1 MTARSPDPRR
11 QRERWQGTLGPRISA
26 ASLMLIGLAIGFG
39 ASLYF
44 AWIVEP
50 VSYTEASPARL
61 SDRYQ
66 EEYILLVGQAL
77 EAGSDWEKTQERLN
91 ALADDEIAQTVAEQL
106 AAYLRQGQPA
116 EKMRSLALLARRLG
130 VESAAVDVF
139 VPPDPDSPGQA
150 APAATVGQPT
160 VASGQAIQGQATQGP
175 VAQGPVAQGP
185 VASDQAG
192 QPTPA
197 GTIAPMPTPTS
208 TPRPS
213 PTAVPVFR
221 LLNRERVCQPETS
234 VHRLEVI
241 AVDSNL
247 EPLQA
252 AEVIVIWE
260 DGNDHFFTGFQPE
273 RGAGYGDFEMEPGVD
288 YTVMMAEGS
297 QLVTGLAVAPCD
309 DEQGGL
315 PGGWR
320 LTYQNT
326 DVQQ

>member
-1 MTARSPDPRR
+1 MTSSSPDPRR
-11 QRERWQGTLGPRISA
+11 QRERWQRSLGPRISA

-61 SDRYQ
+61 SERYQ
-66 EEYILLVGQAL
+66 AEYILLVGQAF
-77 EAGSDWEKTQERLN
+77 EAGSDWEKTQERLD
-91 ALADDEIAQTVAEQL
+91 ALADDQIAQTVGEQL
-106 AAYLRQGQPA
+106 AAGLRQGQPA
-116 EKMRSLALLARRLG
+116 DTMRSLALLARQLG

-139 VPPDPDSPGQA
+139 VPPNPASPGQA
-150 APAATVGQPT
+150 APAATVD
-160 VASGQAIQGQATQGP
+160 QAPA
-175 VAQGPVAQGP
+175 
-185 VASDQAG
+185 AG
-192 QPTPA
+192 QPAAVAAEAGEATPQPA
-197 GTIAPMPTPTS
+197 STAQPSPTPTI

-221 LLNRERVCQPETS
+221 LLSREQLCQPDAA

-260 DGNDHFFTGFQPE
+260 EGNDHFFTGFQPE
-273 RGAGYGDFEMEPGVD
+273 RGLGYGDFEMEPGIE
-288 YTVMMAEGS
+288 YTIMMAEGS
-297 QLVTGLAVAPCD
+297 QLVTGLGIAPCED
-309 DEQGGL
+309 AQGGL

-320 LTYQNT
+320 LTFQNT

>member
-1 MTARSPDPRR
+1 MTFGSPDPRS
-11 QRERWQGTLGPRISA
+11 QRERWHRSLGPRISA
-26 ASLMLIGLAIGFG
+26 ASLVLIGLAIGFG
-39 ASLYF
+39 ISLYV

-66 EEYILLVGQAL
+66 AAYILLVSQAF
-77 EAGSDWEKTQERLN
+77 EANGDWEKTEERLS
-91 ALADDEIAQTVAEQL
+91 ALADDQIAQTVGEQL
-106 AAYLRQGQPA
+106 AASLRQGQPA
-116 EKMRSLALLARRLG
+116 DEMRSLALLARQLG

-139 VPPDPDSPGQA
+139 VPPDAASPGRA
-150 APAATVGQPT
+150 APAATVDQAPAANQPT
-160 VASGQAIQGQATQGP
+160 SVAGQA
-175 VAQGPVAQGP
+175 
-185 VASDQAG
+185 S
-192 QPTPA
+192 QPTPLPA
-197 GTIAPMPTPTS
+197 DTARPSPTPTS

-221 LLNRERVCQPETS
+221 LLNRQQVCQPDEA

-252 AEVIVIWE
+252 AEVIVLWE
-260 DGNDHFFTGFQPE
+260 EGDDHFFTGFQPE
-273 RGAGYGDFEMEPGVD
+273 RGLGYGDFEMEPGVE

-297 QLVTGLAVAPCD
+297 QLVAGLGITPCD
-309 DEQGGL
+309 DARGGL

-320 LTYQNT
+320 LTFQNT